1 MRRLNL
7 VKKFLKRQESTK
19 KSFISVYMDD
29 AQIFRNDYFL
39 ILDDKEINYKIVDE
53 RSCQLSTL
61 DLRKRDLIS
70 QNIKNQERE
79 VQRLLQS

>member
-1 MRRLNL
+1 
-7 VKKFLKRQESTK
+7 
-19 KSFISVYMDD
+19 MDD

-61 DLRKRDLIS
+61 DLWKRDLI
-70 QNIKNQERE
+70 R
-79 VQRLLQS
+79 

>member
-61 DLRKRDLIS
+61 DLWKRDLI
-70 QNIKNQERE
+70 R
-79 VQRLLQS
+79 

>member
-39 ILDDKEINYKIVDE
+39 ILDDKEINYKIAWTKDPA
-53 RSCQLSTL
+53 SCQ
-61 DLRKRDLIS
+61 RWIS
-70 QNIKNQERE
+70 GKEI
-79 VQRLLQS
+79 

>member
-39 ILDDKEINYKIVDE
+39 ILDDKAINYKIVDE

-61 DLRKRDLIS
+61 DLRKRDLI
-70 QNIKNQERE
+70 R
-79 VQRLLQS
+79 

>member
-39 ILDDKEINYKIVDE
+39 ILGDKEINYKIVDE

-61 DLRKRDLIS
+61 DLRKRDLI
-70 QNIKNQERE
+70 R
-79 VQRLLQS
+79 

>member
-39 ILDDKEINYKIVDE
+39 ILDDEEINYKIVDE

-61 DLRKRDLIS
+61 DLRKRDLI
-70 QNIKNQERE
+70 R
-79 VQRLLQS
+79 

>member
-19 KSFISVYMDD
+19 KYFISVYMDD

-61 DLRKRDLIS
+61 DLWKRDLI
-70 QNIKNQERE
+70 R
-79 VQRLLQS
+79 

>member
-61 DLRKRDLIS
+61 DLRKRDLI
-70 QNIKNQERE
+70 R
-79 VQRLLQS
+79 

>member
-61 DLRKRDLIS
+61 DLSKRDLI
-70 QNIKNQERE
+70 R
-79 VQRLLQS
+79 

>member
-7 VKKFLKRQESTK
+7 VEKFLKRQESTK

-61 DLRKRDLIS
+61 DLWKRDLI
-70 QNIKNQERE
+70 R
-79 VQRLLQS
+79 